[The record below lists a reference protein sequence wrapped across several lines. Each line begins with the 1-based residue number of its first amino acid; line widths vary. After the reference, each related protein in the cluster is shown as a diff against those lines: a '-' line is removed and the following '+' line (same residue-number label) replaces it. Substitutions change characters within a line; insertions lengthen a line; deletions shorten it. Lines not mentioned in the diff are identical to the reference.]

1 MNKDNSY
8 GLEINNEVVIKMAS
22 VATLEVEGVAGLV
35 AKTTNIKE
43 IFAKE
48 NAARAIKV
56 IRVNDAITLEIYISV
71 YDGSDARS
79 VAEQVQNNVKSKLQN
94 MTGNVIARVNV
105 IVADVVHAEETAEA

>member
-8 GLEINNEVVIKMAS
+8 GLEINNDVVIKMAS

-43 IFAKE
+43 VFAKE

-56 IRVNDAITLEIYISV
+56 IRVNDAIALEIYISV
-71 YDGSDARS
+71 YDGSDARF

-94 MTGNVIARVNV
+94 MTGNVISRVNV
-105 IVADVVHAEETAEA
+105 TVADVVHGEEAAEA